1 MAKLSIWLKTA
12 KKGRALTNLS
22 DKIITA
28 NSLLN
33 FQFDFKFDVVI
44 GNPPYVRQE
53 SIKDIKPKLS
63 EIYSVYNGTADLF
76 VYFYELG
83 IKSLKNGENLREF
96 ILNNAQI
103 TDRVGYKYL
112 SWNFNRAKRS
122 LYHR

>member
-1 MAKLSIWLKTA
+1 MWLKTA

-33 FQFDFKFDVVI
+33 FPFDFKFDVVI

-96 ILNNAQI
+96 ILNNTQI